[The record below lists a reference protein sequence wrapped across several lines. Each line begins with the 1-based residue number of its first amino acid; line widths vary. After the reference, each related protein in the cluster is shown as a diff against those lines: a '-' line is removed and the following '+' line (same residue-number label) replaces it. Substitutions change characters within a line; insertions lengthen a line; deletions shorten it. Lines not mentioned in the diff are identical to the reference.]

1 MKIYN
6 YLFHR
11 VHPQRDSLWD
21 PMNPKLFKKCIKHIQ
36 NKNDIVLIEDYI
48 MHPENYK
55 GQKIATVMFD
65 DGYKDNIEYAVPI
78 LDEAKVKASFYIV
91 TDSIDNNKPT
101 WTHILE
107 HLFQNTS
114 KSKLELD
121 FSFLPNNLRSGQF
134 SSNNNRLEFAKKL
147 IPFLKTIN
155 HEDRE
160 DVLSS
165 IQNCFNDVELPKIMM
180 NWDDIRSLKDN
191 GHYIG
196 SHTVNHPMLGT
207 MNNLEKQKY
216 ELEQSAKRIKE
227 ELGYFPKTI
236 SYPVGSY
243 NETTIKL
250 SKETGYEIGLAVKQ
264 SVYHPEKDAVFEI
277 PRIELYNESW
287 WKTKMRISNSL
298 EELKKAIRYR

>member
-1 MKIYN
+1 
-6 YLFHR
+6 
-11 VHPQRDSLWD
+11 
-21 PMNPKLFKKCIKHIQ
+21 
-36 NKNDIVLIEDYI
+36 

-121 FSFLPNNLRSGQF
+121 FSFLPNNLRGGQF

-147 IPFLKTIN
+147 KPFLKTIN

-165 IQNCFNDVELPKIMM
+165 VQNCFND
-180 NWDDIRSLKDN
+180 
-191 GHYIG
+191 
-196 SHTVNHPMLGT
+196 
-207 MNNLEKQKY
+207 
-216 ELEQSAKRIKE
+216 
-227 ELGYFPKTI
+227 
-236 SYPVGSY
+236 
-243 NETTIKL
+243 
-250 SKETGYEIGLAVKQ
+250 
-264 SVYHPEKDAVFEI
+264 
-277 PRIELYNESW
+277 
-287 WKTKMRISNSL
+287 
-298 EELKKAIRYR
+298 